1 MARKE
6 IIKMENVSKVYGD
19 GETKVVALD
28 GINLSI
34 DEGEFVSI
42 MGPSGS
48 GKTTLLNMLGAL
60 GKPTTGDIRLGDTKI
75 SSVPERK
82 LYKVRR
88 KMIGFVFQSCYLVP
102 TLNALENVLIPTLPM
117 GSNKFEKR
125 ALDLLKQVGLEKRL
139 HHRPSQLSGGEQQ
152 RVVIARA
159 LINEPRVVLAD
170 EPTGNLDSKT
180 AQGIMRILSDLN
192 KKEGVTLVVVTHEKE
207 IAETADRIIH
217 IRDGK
222 IA

>member
-1 MARKE
+1 MAKQE
-6 IIKMENVSKVYGD
+6 IIKMESVFKIYGE

-34 DEGEFVSI
+34 DGGEFISI

-60 GKPTTGDIRLGDTKI
+60 GKPTTGDIHLGNTKI

-88 KMIGFVFQSCYLVP
+88 KMIGFVFQNYCLVP

-125 ALDLLKQVGLEKRL
+125 ALGLLKQVGLEKRMY
-139 HHRPSQLSGGEQQ
+139 HRPSQLSGGEQQ

-159 LINEPRVVLAD
+159 LINGPRVVLAD

-180 AQGIMRILSDLN
+180 AGEIMRILSELN
-192 KKEGVTLVVVTHEKE
+192 QKRGVTLVMVTHEKG

>member
-6 IIKMENVSKVYGD
+6 IVKMEDVSKIYGG

-28 GINLSI
+28 GINLTI
-34 DEGEFVSI
+34 KEGEFVSI

-60 GKPTTGDIRLGDTKI
+60 GKPTAGDIQLGSTKI

-88 KMIGFVFQSCYLVP
+88 KMVGFVFQSYYLVS
-102 TLNALENVLIPTLPM
+102 TLNALQNVLIPTLPM
-117 GSNKFEKR
+117 GSDNFEDR
-125 ALDLLKQVGLEKRL
+125 AQELLKQVGLEKRM
-139 HHRPSQLSGGEQQ
+139 HHKPSQLSGGEQQ
-152 RVVIARA
+152 RVAIARA

-180 AQGIMRILSDLN
+180 AEGIMKILTELN
-192 KKEGVTLVVVTHEKE
+192 RKRGVTLVVVTHEKE
-207 IAETADRIIH
+207 IAETADRVVH
-217 IRDGK
+217 LLDGK